1 MKRRKLFSRN
11 PVAEHY
17 FIPNWLAGIR
27 LFPLQLQNLL
37 LDSKFHCSEKFHSLG
52 LSAELILCLK
62 I

>member
-17 FIPNWLAGIR
+17 FLPIWLAGMR

-37 LDSKFHCSEKFHSLG
+37 LDAKFHCVEKSHSLG
-52 LSAELILCLK
+52 LSVQLILSLK